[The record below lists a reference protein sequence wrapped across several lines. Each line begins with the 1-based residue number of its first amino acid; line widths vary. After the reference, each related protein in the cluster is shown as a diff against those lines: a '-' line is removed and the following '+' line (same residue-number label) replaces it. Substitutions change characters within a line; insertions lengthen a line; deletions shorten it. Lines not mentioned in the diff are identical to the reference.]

1 MIDKV
6 DTELLDIIQH
16 NAHISNAALAE
27 RVGLTKTAVYER
39 IRKMEAAGIIKG
51 YETRLDPKRVA
62 YGQAAFIY
70 VRADE
75 RPGTTRTGIQLA
87 KIPEVL
93 EVHHI
98 AGEDCYLIK
107 VRVRDTEA
115 LSKLLR
121 DKIGII
127 KSVRSTRTTIVFDS
141 LKESSHLPVLI
152 QAELR
157 HE

>member
-1 MIDKV
+1 MIDKI
-6 DTELLDIIQH
+6 DAKLLNMIQSD
-16 NAHISNAALAE
+16 AQLSNDALAK
-27 RVGLTKTAVYER
+27 RVGLTKTAVFER
-39 IRKMEAAGIIKG
+39 IRKMKTAGIVRG

-62 YGQAAFIY
+62 FGQVAFIY

-75 RPGTTRTGIQLA
+75 RPGTTKTGAYLA

-115 LSKLLR
+115 LSNLLR
-121 DKIGII
+121 DKIGTI
-127 KSVRSTRTTIVFDS
+127 KSVRSTRTTIVFDT
-141 LKESSHLPVLI
+141 LKESALLPI
-152 QAELR
+152 SSKSEARDE
-157 HE
+157 

>member
-1 MIDKV
+1 MIDRI

>member
-1 MIDKV
+1 MIDKI
-6 DTELLDIIQH
+6 DAQLLDIIQH
-16 NAHISNAALAE
+16 DAHISNVALAE
-27 RVGLTKTAVYER
+27 RVGLTKTAVFER
-39 IRKMEAAGIIKG
+39 IRKMEAAGIVKG

-62 YGQAAFIY
+62 CGQAAFIY

-107 VRVRDTEA
+107 VRVRNTEA

-121 DKIGII
+121 DKIGVI

-141 LKESSHLPVLI
+141 IKESSHLPVLM
-152 QAELR
+152 QEELR
-157 HE
+157 DE